1 MIDEEAAQDR
11 ILNTAEVRIIDPQ
24 DEFAMS

>member
-1 MIDEEAAQDR
+1 MIDEQAAQDR
-11 ILNTAEVRIIDPQ
+11 ILNTAEVKINDPQ